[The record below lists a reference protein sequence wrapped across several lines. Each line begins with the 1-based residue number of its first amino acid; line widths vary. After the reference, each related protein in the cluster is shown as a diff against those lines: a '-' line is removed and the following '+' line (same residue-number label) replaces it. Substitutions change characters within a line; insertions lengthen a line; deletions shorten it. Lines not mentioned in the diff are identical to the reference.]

1 MCSKCRR
8 YLVFCDMFATSLSC
22 LLPYSRES
30 GNMVSLSDTVMA
42 QSTDIQSTALELW
55 LVNFQKKNHYGDQ
68 GRTLT
73 VSFFCLH
80 QDHKAE
86 SSKSPSVLGPYLE
99 NNYSK
104 LYSKTSSL
112 LGRRD
117 CKPVHPPTDTYVKSY
132 CLKGRI

>member
-1 MCSKCRR
+1 MVIRVGH
-8 YLVFCDMFATSLSC
+8 LLSLSMPPAKA
-22 LLPYSRES
+22 LP
-30 GNMVSLSDTVMA
+30 
-42 QSTDIQSTALELW
+42 DI
-55 LVNFQKKNHYGDQ
+55 
-68 GRTLT
+68 
-73 VSFFCLH
+73 FCLH

-132 CLKGRI
+132 CLRGEFEIISEDV